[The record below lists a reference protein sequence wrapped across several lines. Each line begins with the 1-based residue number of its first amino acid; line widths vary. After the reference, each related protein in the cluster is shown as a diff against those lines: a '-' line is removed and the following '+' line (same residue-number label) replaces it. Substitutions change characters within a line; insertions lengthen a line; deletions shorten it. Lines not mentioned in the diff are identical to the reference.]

1 MQLKSAVGSG
11 TEATEAGSAG
21 PIVQLRL
28 SVTRSPWRIS
38 PAWSVIAGAIA
49 GGAAYL
55 EGSALLRLFASVLL
69 AEVAWGSLWWAGAKG
84 VGEGTTQAR
93 STFLPYSTP
102 GAPVSRLS
110 EALTYRSPDGAVRSG
125 WHDLALGLVL
135 TVALSLLLGRIA
147 LALSLAALGVSL
159 SAWLLARRGSA
170 AALPLALLGVG
181 LPWLLGA
188 ASESRDIADLSRLS
202 PWILL
207 LAAVY
212 TVLQWGVLRAEAT
225 RDGRVGLLWCG
236 QLLAILASIGAGLPW
251 LTILLAAVMLVPTL
265 RLAGDGRSGVGAVA
279 RVRSSA
285 VWWWAAMMISAF
297 AWRLAASPSI

>member
-11 TEATEAGSAG
+11 VEATEAGSAG

-28 SVTRSPWRIS
+28 SVIRSPWRIS

-55 EGSALLRLFASVLL
+55 DGSVLLRLLASVLL
-69 AEVAWGSLWWAGAKG
+69 AELAWGSLWRIGAKG
-84 VGEGTTQAR
+84 AGEGTTQAG

-102 GAPVSRLS
+102 GAPVSRLNA
-110 EALTYRSPDGAVRSG
+110 ALVGRTPDGAVQSG

-135 TVALSLLLGRIA
+135 TIALSLLLGRIT
-147 LALSLAALGVSL
+147 LVLSVAAVSVSL
-159 SAWLLARRGSA
+159 LAWLLARRGSV

-188 ASESRDIADLSRLS
+188 ASESHDIADLSGLS
-202 PWILL
+202 PWILAF
-207 LAAVY
+207 AAVY

-225 RDGRVGLLWCG
+225 RERRLRLLWCG
-236 QLLAILASIGAGLPW
+236 QLLAVVASIGAGLPW

-265 RLAGDGRSGVGAVA
+265 RLAGGRQSGVGTDEL
-279 RVRSSA
+279 VRSSGG
-285 VWWWAAMMISAF
+285 WWWAAMMISAF
-297 AWRLAASPSI
+297 ALRLAA